1 MKKYWEAFNEIENC
15 SEEYASA
22 TFKTGL
28 PVRGALQKSLNMNL
42 VEIVAKMMERIAQ
55 NARVDD
61 EILCEE
67 GKLEVTR
74 QDSPPK
80 KMDKLEPKNV

>member
-1 MKKYWEAFNEIENC
+1 MRLKTAARNMHWLHSRLGCQFM
-15 SEEYASA
+15 
-22 TFKTGL
+22 KTGL
-28 PVRGALQKSLNMNL
+28 PVHEALRKSLNMNP

-74 QDSPPK
+74 QDSPSK